1 MAKAIDFLRATTD
14 ICKGSNFTNITL
26 LKGAIKQSKYYVMS
40 FDYYT
45 YSGGSRG
52 LQPDAE
58 IQTPSGDKAYLYC
71 VDRYKDSH

>member
-14 ICKGSNFTNITL
+14 IYKGSEFTNITV
-26 LKGAIKQSKYYVMS
+26 LKGTLKQNKYYVMS

-52 LQPDAE
+52 LRPDVV
-58 IQTPSGDKAYLYC
+58 IQTRSGETAYLYC
-71 VDRYKDSH
+71 VDGYKDSH